1 MLSIYTSKDIAIEH
15 SKKDIVPDIDKRFLL
30 RLTDANKDTLYNDI
44 ISTKILETIE
54 GMTARKENGYITAKF
69 GDVQLRDISTGGKAL
84 LLATKFN
91 NEFIVTIDEM
101 GYNCI
106 YLLFEIC
113 KNLDIEVISTRILYH
128 MKDDF
133 VAMVNGK
140 KFCGD
145 EITGEMERCLNE
157 DI

>member
-1 MLSIYTSKDIAIEH
+1 MLSIYTSKDIAIKH
-15 SKKDIVPDIDKRFLL
+15 SKKDIVPDTDKRFLL
-30 RLTDANKDTLYNDI
+30 RLTDVNKDTLYNDI
-44 ISTKILETIE
+44 ISTKILKSIE
-54 GMTARKENGYITAKF
+54 GMKARKENGYITAKF

-84 LLATKFN
+84 LLATKFR
-91 NEFIVTIDEM
+91 NEFIVTIDEL

-113 KNLDIEVISTRILYH
+113 KKLDIEVISTRILYH

-133 VAMVNGK
+133 VAIVNGK
-140 KFCGD
+140 KLCGD